1 MITSTMVWTVKAGDR
16 LPVIAAQV
24 YGDPRLWR
32 QIADANGIANPLRFP
47 SQQDLGRLLLVPG
60 ERS

>member
-1 MITSTMVWTVKAGDR
+1 MDTATTVWTVKAGHT

-32 QIADANGIANPLRFP
+32 PIADANGIANPLRFP
-47 SQQDLGRLLLVPG
+47 DPQDFGRLLLVPG
-60 ERS
+60 RRS

>member
-1 MITSTMVWTVKAGDR
+1 MTTSTLVWTVKAGDR
-16 LPVIAAQV
+16 LPLIAAQA

-47 SQQDLGRLLLVPG
+47 GPQDLGRRLLVPV
-60 ERS
+60 ERT